1 MKSAAIIQ
9 KAKTEGKN
17 SLTEAEAKE
26 ILKEYGIPVV
36 DEKCFVNIEDTETA
50 ADQMGYPVVLKGLGA
65 NLTHKTERGL
75 VQLNLKN
82 RDEVRRAAEII
93 KERAGADLEGFILQP
108 QIEGKREFVAG
119 LFQDMHFG
127 ATIMFGLGGIY
138 TEALGD
144 VVFRLAP
151 LSAKE
156 AGAMIDEVHSQ
167 KLLNNFRGEK
177 APDKGSLINVLLGLS
192 RISQE
197 IPAIKEIDVNP
208 LLVSP
213 DGRIRAVDALI
224 VLGDNGTSEPAIAPV
239 APKVIAK
246 LFYPQ
251 SVAFVG
257 ASAKYGKWGHL
268 IYTNVASGKYAGK
281 MYLVNSQGG
290 KIAGREVFK
299 SVKDIPGPV
308 DLAVVMV
315 PAHKVI
321 ALIPEL
327 KEKKIKNM
335 LLVTSGFSETGDE
348 GKLLEKKLVEKA
360 RSAGIV
366 ILGPN
371 TMGISNPHIS
381 FHCLHAPVRPIA
393 GSTAFVA
400 QSGNLGAQLLAFAE
414 KEGIGIRAF
423 CGSGNEAMLTIEDYL
438 EGFAV
443 DKITKTVVLYIE
455 SVKEGK
461 RFFKAASRVGKIKP
475 VIVLKGGR
483 TQAGSQAAAS
493 HTGAMAS
500 DIKVFNA
507 ASRQAGI
514 ILAESPMDL
523 LDLSATFSSLP
534 LPRGN
539 KVGIMTMGGGW
550 GVVTCDLC
558 IENGLSVPEL
568 PPELIARINPLLP
581 PFWSHANPI
590 DLVATRDREIH
601 NIILEEL
608 LKWPGCDAVIHMGM
622 VGALSIARRR
632 LEAAL
637 AADENYD
644 EKFMSDSLKLVAQA
658 EKQFIEKSVYLMGK
672 YQKPVVGVTI
682 ATDDTLRTVTD
693 VKDSIYKA
701 VAFVT
706 PEKAVKSLARMFK
719 YAQWLKG

>member
-1 MKSAAIIQ
+1 
-9 KAKTEGKN
+9 
-17 SLTEAEAKE
+17 
-26 ILKEYGIPVV
+26 
-36 DEKCFVNIEDTETA
+36 
-50 ADQMGYPVVLKGLGA
+50 
-65 NLTHKTERGL
+65 
-75 VQLNLKN
+75 
-82 RDEVRRAAEII
+82 
-93 KERAGADLEGFILQP
+93 
-108 QIEGKREFVAG
+108 
-119 LFQDMHFG
+119 
-127 ATIMFGLGGIY
+127 
-138 TEALGD
+138 
-144 VVFRLAP
+144 
-151 LSAKE
+151 
-156 AGAMIDEVHSQ
+156 
-167 KLLNNFRGEK
+167 
-177 APDKGSLINVLLGLS
+177 
-192 RISQE
+192 
-197 IPAIKEIDVNP
+197 
-208 LLVSP
+208 
-213 DGRIRAVDALI
+213 
-224 VLGDNGTSEPAIAPV
+224 
-239 APKVIAK
+239 
-246 LFYPQ
+246 
-251 SVAFVG
+251 
-257 ASAKYGKWGHL
+257 
-268 IYTNVASGKYAGK
+268 
-281 MYLVNSQGG
+281 
-290 KIAGREVFK
+290 
-299 SVKDIPGPV
+299 
-308 DLAVVMV
+308 
-315 PAHKVI
+315 
-321 ALIPEL
+321 
-327 KEKKIKNM
+327 
-335 LLVTSGFSETGDE
+335 
-348 GKLLEKKLVEKA
+348 
-360 RSAGIV
+360 
-366 ILGPN
+366 
-371 TMGISNPHIS
+371 MGISNPHIS

-461 RFFKAASRVGKIKP
+461 RFFRAASRVGKIKP

-719 YAQWLKG
+719 YAQWLKD